1 MMLDYKINTVR
12 EALNSL
18 NHGNKN
24 EMIVFESILN
34 ILQDISDEIEELND
48 CLLY

>member
-18 NHGNKN
+18 NPGNKN

-48 CLLY
+48 CLLC

>member
-18 NHGNKN
+18 NPTDRN
-24 EMIVFESILN
+24 EKIVFEFILN
-34 ILQDISDEIEELND
+34 ILQDISDEIDELND
-48 CLLY
+48 CLLC